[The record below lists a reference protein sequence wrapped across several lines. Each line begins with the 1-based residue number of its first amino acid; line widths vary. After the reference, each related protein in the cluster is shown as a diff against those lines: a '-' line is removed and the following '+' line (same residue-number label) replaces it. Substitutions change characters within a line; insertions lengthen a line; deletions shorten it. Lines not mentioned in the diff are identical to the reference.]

1 MNEIKF
7 YSVPKTAK
15 GINLLSQNYIWGH
28 GDGN

>member
-15 GINLLSQNYIWGH
+15 GINLFLELFWGH